1 MSHYKVQLIC
11 VPRDPGKT
19 GHRTKTGCRIEE
31 KAVTENREQRAGGG
45 CRRKNGQRRKTQRE
59 HSKEVKKYVAMLH
72 VLW

>member
-31 KAVTENREQRAGGG
+31 KTVTENREQRAGGG
-45 CRRKNGQRRKTQRE
+45 AGGKRAETEDAERAQ
-59 HSKEVKKYVAMLH
+59 
-72 VLW
+72 